1 MNPDSSTLIA
11 SSQNAAAPGE
21 APPNCGNVTTQQPLN
36 RTRRDWCKTAA
47 VVGLAAAGGA
57 RLPFAARAAVAA
69 VAAGP
74 TAVPE
79 IGSRRELFVDD
90 FLIAQLDGAALHAHQ
105 PEPRDVVLTCDA
117 PWEGNTSAYYTL
129 FADDDR
135 FRMYYRGAHWDVAA
149 KKEAHPEFAC
159 YAESRD
165 GLTFTKPKLGLFE
178 FNGSKEN
185 NIVLTGTGTHCF
197 TAFKDGNPAA
207 PAEARYKAVSAVFK
221 KGLYAYQSPDGVR
234 WSWMKQTPV
243 ITDGAF
249 DSQNLAFWDAAR
261 GEYRAYWRHFANG
274 VRAIR
279 TATSKDFLH
288 WEKQADLRY
297 VDSPAEHLYTNAVLP
312 YARAPHLF
320 LGFPTRFQPKHQQVE
335 PVFMS
340 SRDGVLFKRWPEP
353 LIPITAPKDRDGNR
367 SNYMTWGLLQLPGQD
382 RELSV
387 YATEA
392 YYSGPGSRVRRFAFR
407 TDGFVSVRAG
417 ATGGTLLTKPFTF
430 TGGKLAL
437 NVVSK
442 GPTRVELQDTSGKV
456 LPGFAFTD
464 CAPITGDFIDHTV
477 NWRGGSLATHAGKP
491 VRLKFEL
498 KDADVFAMKFNA

>member
-1 MNPDSSTLIA
+1 MKT
-11 SSQNAAAPGE
+11 AP
-21 APPNCGNVTTQQPLN
+21 Q
-36 RTRRDWCKTAA
+36 TRRDWFATTALGTAA
-47 VVGLAAAGGA
+47 LATA
-57 RLPFAARAAVAA
+57 RVSFAAEPAAPIAL
-69 VAAGP
+69 
-74 TAVPE
+74 
-79 IGSRRELFVDD
+79 GSRRELFLDD
-90 FLIAQLDGAALHAHQ
+90 FLIASLDGAALHAHQ
-105 PEPRDVVLTCDA
+105 PQPRDVVITCDA

-129 FADDDR
+129 FADGDR

-149 KKEAHPEFAC
+149 RKEAHPEFAC

-165 GLTFTKPKLGLFE
+165 GLTFTKPRLGLFE

-185 NIVLTGTGTHCF
+185 NLILTGTGTHCF
-197 TAFKDGNPAA
+197 AAFKDGNPAA

-221 KGLYAYQSPDGVR
+221 KGLFAYQSPDGVR

-249 DSQNLAFWDAAR
+249 DSQNLAFWDATR
-261 GEYRAYWRHFANG
+261 GEYRAYWRFFTNG

-279 TATSKDFLH
+279 TATSKDFLV
-288 WEKQADLRY
+288 WENQADLRF
-297 VDSPAEHLYTNAVLP
+297 VDSPAEHLYTNAVMP

-320 LGFPTRFQPKHQQVE
+320 IGFPTRFQPKHQQVE

-392 YYSGPGSRVRRFAFR
+392 YYTGPGSRVRRFVFR

-417 ATGGTLLTKPFTF
+417 AAGGTLLTKPFTF

-437 NVVSK
+437 NLASK
-442 GPTRVELQDTSGKV
+442 GPTRVELQDASGNA
-456 LPGFAFTD
+456 LPGFAFAD
-464 CAPITGDFIDHTV
+464 CTPVTGDFIEHTV

-491 VRLKFEL
+491 VRMKFEL

>member
-1 MNPDSSTLIA
+1 MNTHTLTRRQWLAKSTLGA
-11 SSQNAAAPGE
+11 GS
-21 APPNCGNVTTQQPLN
+21 
-36 RTRRDWCKTAA
+36 
-47 VVGLAAAGGA
+47 LAAARFPA
-57 RLPFAARAAVAA
+57 AFAAET
-69 VAAGP
+69 
-74 TAVPE
+74 TAPLAL
-79 IGSRRELFVDD
+79 GTRRELFLDD
-90 FLIAQLDGAALHAHQ
+90 FLIARLDGAELKAHQ
-105 PEPRDVVLTCDA
+105 PAPRDVVITCDA

-135 FRMYYRGAHWDVAA
+135 FRMYYRGAHWDVPA
-149 KKEAHPEFAC
+149 KKAAHPEFAC

-197 TAFKDGNPAA
+197 TAFKDANPAA

-234 WSWMKQTPV
+234 WSWMKPAPI

-249 DSQNLAFWDAAR
+249 DSQNLAFWNAAR
-261 GEYRAYWRHFANG
+261 GEYRAYWRFFTNG

-288 WEKQADLRY
+288 WENQADLRY
-297 VDSPAEHLYTNAVLP
+297 VDSPAEHLYTNAVMP

-320 LGFPTRFQPKHQQVE
+320 IGFPTRFQPKHQQVE

-340 SRDGVLFKRWPEP
+340 SRDGVRFRRWPEP

-367 SNYMTWGLLQLPGQD
+367 SNYMAWGLLQLPGQD

-392 YYSGPGSRVRRFAFR
+392 YYAGPGSRVRRFVFR

-417 ATGGTLLTKPFTF
+417 AAGGTLLTKPLTF
-430 TGGKLAL
+430 TGAKLSVNLAG
-437 NVVSK
+437 K
-442 GPTRVELQDTSGKV
+442 GPTRVELQDAGGQA
-456 LPGFAFTD
+456 LPGFTLAD
-464 CAPITGDFIDHTV
+464 CAPITGDFIEHTV
-477 NWRGGSLATHAGKP
+477 SWRGGSLAAHAGKA

-498 KDADVFAMKFNA
+498 KDADVFALQFKS